1 MPSWRASARIA
12 AAAALCVIGPLA
24 AAQFETRSATTLT
37 HPACDVAAAD
47 FNKDGKQDLRDCPGQ
62 SVDRCYIRERR
73 RNLSKT
79 HGVPGGEQ
87 R

>member
-12 AAAALCVIGPLA
+12 AAAALCVIGHS
-24 AAQFETRSATTLT
+24 RSAVSNPLGPRRWT

-47 FNKDGKQDLRDCPGQ
+47 FNKDGKQDLAIALDSQ
-62 SVDRCYIRERR
+62 SIAVTLGNGDG
-73 RNLSKT
+73 NLSKT